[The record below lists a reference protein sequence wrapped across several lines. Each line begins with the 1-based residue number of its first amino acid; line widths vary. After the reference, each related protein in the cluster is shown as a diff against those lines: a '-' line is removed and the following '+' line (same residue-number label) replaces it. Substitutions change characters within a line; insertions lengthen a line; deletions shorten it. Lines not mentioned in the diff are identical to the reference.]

1 MWHPCTG
8 KTNFICFD
16 EFIHFPVCKQRSPV
30 AYFESTCLSVKDLET
45 GCAAMERQTASLRE
59 RPAAGGAG

>member
-16 EFIHFPVCKQRSPV
+16 EFIHFPVCKQQSLV
-30 AYFESTCLSVKDLET
+30 AYFESTCLSVMDLET
-45 GCAAMERQTASLRE
+45 MERQTASLPE